1 MRWAGRLLP
10 GAVVL
15 AAAVVV
21 DRVGDPGLVAEI
33 VRGYPWVAYGLAFL
47 LAWTFHRSRLALA
60 AVVFAATD
68 LLLTPETVP
77 IRVALT
83 GSVSVVLLGG
93 IALGRDRGL
102 LSKGGAA
109 QSGAVLA
116 GAMVGAFLWW
126 ETPQDV
132 TRIFSA
138 APLPEALTAWTG
150 LPQSVAIAFGVAGL
164 AAVWALVRWRGPV
177 ERGMAWCVPAL
188 ALATQVGA
196 APTASLYLMAASLI
210 LALSVIETSYSMAYR
225 DDLTGL
231 PARRALMRDLE
242 ALSGTYTL
250 AMVDVDHFKKF
261 NDRHGHDV
269 GDQVLKMVA
278 MRLGRAPGGGKA
290 YRYGG
295 EEFTLVYAGR
305 IREDAL
311 PHLDEVREAVEHAR
325 FSVRSWTR
333 PKNKPTQTKGGKA
346 AGRTLSV
353 TVSIGMADST
363 SKDPTPEKVLKKAD
377 QALYRAKKAGRN
389 RVSK

>member
-1 MRWAGRLLP
+1 MRWVGWLLP

-15 AAAVVV
+15 TAAAFVE
-21 DRVGDPGLVAEI
+21 RVADASLVGEML
-33 VRGYPWVAYGLAFL
+33 RGYPWVAYGLAFV
-47 LAWTFHRSRLALA
+47 LAWVFHRSRLALA
-60 AVVFAATD
+60 ALVLVGVD
-68 LLLTPETVP
+68 LLLTPETAP

-83 GSVSVVLLGG
+83 GSVAALALGG
-93 IALGRDRGL
+93 LSMGRDRGL
-102 LSKGGAA
+102 LSPGGAV
-109 QSGAVLA
+109 QA
-116 GAMVGAFLWW
+116 GALSAGALVGAFLWW

-138 APLPEALTAWTG
+138 TPLPEGLTAWTG
-150 LPQSVAIAFGVAGL
+150 LPQPVAMAFGLACL
-164 AAVWALVRWRGPV
+164 AAIWALVRWRGPV
-177 ERGMAWCVPAL
+177 ERGLAWCIPAL
-188 ALATQVGA
+188 AVATHA
-196 APTASLYLMAASLI
+196 ASTPTASLYLMAGALI
-210 LALSVIETSYSMAYR
+210 LALSVIETSYAMAYR

-231 PARRALMRDLE
+231 PGRRALMRDLE

-278 MRLGRAPGGGKA
+278 TRLGRAPGGGKA

-295 EEFTLVYAGR
+295 EEFTLLFDR
-305 IREDAL
+305 RTREEAL
-311 PHLDEVREAVEHAR
+311 PHLESVREAVEGAR
-325 FSVRSWTR
+325 FSVRAWIR
-333 PKNKPTQTKGGKA
+333 PKAKPSRPKAGKQG
-346 AGRTLSV
+346 GRTLSV

-363 SKDPTPEKVLKKAD
+363 TKDPTTEKVLKKAD